1 MPLKVGDQVQLLSG
15 GPVMTVKEVVQEHE
29 RSHMKPQGVHCQWF
43 AGKKLE
49 SGVFPEESLQVPKD
63 EKKN

>member
-1 MPLKVGDQVQLLSG
+1 MPFNPGDQVQLKSG
-15 GPVMTVKEVVQEHE
+15 GPIMTVKEHRERGRHQE
-29 RSHMKPQGVHCQWF
+29 GVHCQWF

-49 SGVFPEESLQVPKD
+49 SGIFVEESLEIPKD